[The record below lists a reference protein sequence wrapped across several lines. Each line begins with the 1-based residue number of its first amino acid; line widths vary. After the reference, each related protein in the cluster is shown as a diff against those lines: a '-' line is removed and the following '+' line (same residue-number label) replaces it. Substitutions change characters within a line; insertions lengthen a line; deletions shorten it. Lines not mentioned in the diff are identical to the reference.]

1 MANQTSECK
10 DGRSDPHAR
19 ERAVTTQWAW
29 NDEHTGAH
37 DMPLG
42 ERIRALRTEH
52 GWSQADLA
60 AKLGA
65 DTGQIS
71 RYETAKM
78 TPGADV
84 VVKLAEALDVSCD
97 HLLVDDAPRRPFRAP
112 DTNLGDR
119 LNGLNE
125 LTDDDWTALNH
136 ILDALLAKNRVRNA
150 LRDAS

>member
-1 MANQTSECK
+1 MTA
-10 DGRSDPHAR
+10 
-19 ERAVTTQWAW
+19 QWAW
-29 NDEHTGAH
+29 NTDHDGAH

-42 ERIRALRTEH
+42 ERIRALRNEH
-52 GWSQADLA
+52 NWSQADLA
-60 AKLGA
+60 TKIGA

-84 VVKLAEALDVSCD
+84 IVKIAEALNVSCD

-119 LNGLNE
+119 LNDLPE
-125 LTDDDWTALNH
+125 LSADDWTSLNH
-136 ILDALLAKNRVRNA
+136 IIDALLAQNRIRHA